1 MKIAEN
7 LILGHSLLPGHVLQ
21 SGVDRVL
28 QKGHLPYQKYHLPKI
43 ASNINDISQ
52 LHYWFSEV
60 LPTPAN
66 RTYPYNQ

>member
-7 LILGHSLLPGHVLQ
+7 LILIHSLLPGHVLQ

-28 QKGHLPYQKYHLPKI
+28 QKRHLSYQKYDLRKI
-43 ASNINDISQ
+43 ASNISQ

-66 RTYPYNQ
+66 RTYPYNN